1 MSSLRATTVEER
13 LPLLDVLRGY
23 ALIGIFLANLVSFFG
38 MYYLE
43 FDQVMA
49 LPFLDKAVLFAID
62 ALVEGK
68 FYALFSLLL
77 GIGFALQ
84 AERAQLRGSPFI
96 PFWYRRMGVLLVIG
110 LIHMYFIWYGDILTL
125 YAVLGLIMPLF
136 LSWSNRQ
143 LAVTVG
149 ILLTLPMAIHVVVA
163 ATEGASFWSSLSRF
177 AAGLQSDWGLAGRSN
192 FSLFMSDTA
201 REVWLVNVLGAVQRP
216 ISYLLSGRYVQVLGF
231 FVLGA
236 LFART
241 VLPLW
246 REGRNI
252 PTSLWS
258 GSMLVGLVSGALY
271 AWTKAVT
278 ASYYGTDLMGLF
290 QGLVMHISCLTL
302 MIGYVG
308 ASAWL
313 WQKGKF
319 HWLLM
324 QLGVIGRMPLT
335 SYITQ
340 TSFGVIV
347 FYGYGLA
354 LMGELPLS
362 LIPVVVALVIPIQ
375 WLFARYWLRSHDQGP
390 LEALWR
396 RFSYPG

>member
-1 MSSLRATTVEER
+1 MSSLQATAVEER

-38 MYYLE
+38 MYYLD
-43 FDQVMA
+43 FDEVMS
-49 LPFLDKAVLFAID
+49 LPFPDKAVLFAID
-62 ALVEGK
+62 ALIEGK

-84 AERAQLRGSPFI
+84 AERAQLRGSPFL

-110 LIHMYFIWYGDILTL
+110 LTHMYFIWYGDILTL
-125 YAVLGLIMPLF
+125 YAVLGLFMPLCLTF
-136 LSWSNRQ
+136 SNRQ
-143 LAVTVG
+143 LAVSVG
-149 ILLTLPMAIHVVVA
+149 ILLILPLAIHVMVA
-163 ATEGASFWSSLSRF
+163 VTENAPFWTSLSRL
-177 AAGLQSDWGLAGRSN
+177 AMELQSDWGLEGRSSE
-192 FSLFMSDTA
+192 SLLLSDSV
-201 REVWLVNVLGAVQRP
+201 REVWLANVLGAVQRP
-216 ISYLLSGRYVQVLGF
+216 LSYLLSGRYVQVLGF

-241 VLPLW
+241 VLPMW

-252 PTSLWS
+252 SVRLWLS
-258 GSMLVGLVSGALY
+258 CMLIGMMSGALY

-278 ASYYGTDLMGLF
+278 ASYYSTDLMGLF

-302 MIGYVG
+302 MVGYVG
-308 ASAWL
+308 AGAWL
-313 WQKGKF
+313 WQSRKF
-319 HWLLM
+319 YWLLT

-354 LMGELPLS
+354 LMGVLPLS
-362 LIPVVVALVIPIQ
+362 LIPVVVALVIPLQ
-375 WLFARYWLRSHDQGP
+375 WLFARYWLQSHAQGP

-396 RFSYPG
+396 RFSYPN

>member
-1 MSSLRATTVEER
+1 MQATTVEER

-23 ALIGIFLANLVSFFG
+23 ALIGIFLANLDSFFG
-38 MYYLE
+38 MYYLDYE
-43 FDQVMA
+43 QVMA

-84 AERAQLRGSPFI
+84 AERAQIRGTQFI
-96 PFWYRRMGVLLVIG
+96 PFWYRRMGALLAIG

-125 YAVLGLIMPLF
+125 YAVLGLFMPLF
-136 LSWSNRQ
+136 LSRSN
-143 LAVTVG
+143 LHLTVSTA
-149 ILLTLPMAIHVVVA
+149 ILLILPLLIHVVVA
-163 ATEGASFWSSLSRF
+163 ITEEAAFWSSLSRF
-177 AAGLQSDWGLAGRSN
+177 AAGLQSDWGLAGRSS
-192 FSLFMSDTA
+192 FSLFVSDAA
-201 REVWLVNVLGAVQRP
+201 REVWLANVLGAVQRP

-241 VLPLW
+241 VLPMW

-252 PTSLWS
+252 STRLWL
-258 GSMLVGLVSGALY
+258 GSMGVGLVSGALY

-278 ASYYGTDLMGLF
+278 ASYYSTDAMGLF

-308 ASAWL
+308 AGAWL
-313 WQKGKF
+313 WQKGYF
-319 HWLLM
+319 HWLLT
-324 QLGVIGRMPLT
+324 QLGIIGRMPLT

-340 TSFGVIV
+340 TSLGVIV
-347 FYGYGLA
+347 FYGYGFA
-354 LMGELPLS
+354 LMGELRFS
-362 LIPVVVALVIPIQ
+362 LIPVVVTLVIPLQ
-375 WLFARYWLRSHDQGP
+375 CLFARWWLQSHAQGP

-396 RFSYPG
+396 RFSYPAKS